1 MTKGTTTKVAV
12 IISGDP
18 APRWQVQALEQLG
31 DLRNVEV
38 TTIVAV
44 PAPEQRSSL
53 ATALRDRWVKRQPS
67 LEATRPTA
75 LPATLQ
81 RLVRSTSD
89 LKAEVAS
96 LSADV
101 IICLAP
107 RNVRSARNGQ
117 EVWRIEGN
125 TVEPC
130 VDAVLDRSHVAC
142 LALVR
147 HDDKI
152 LIQACLPAITSTHTI
167 SSERLLKAAS
177 TWPARVLTEW
187 SRAGGSEPA
196 TEMGPAPKATPSAS
210 NLAVLRFLFS
220 NPFQRT
226 ERQHALANGEEW
238 NIGVLYQPISSLLA
252 DGNSVNVRW
261 LPAPAE
267 GSQRMEPFGYM
278 DQEDRLT
285 ALYVKLDGRDGKWS
299 IARVRPKGDNVLKR
313 SRLLMTLRPGS
324 GYPFVVHGAEGPLMV
339 LGSHEDRST
348 ALYRFDGTGEAL
360 EPFRVILERP
370 LCSPTLFQHKGK
382 WWLMGTSPEQ
392 PDAELLAFHAE
403 HLEGPFTPHQHT
415 PLKLDLRSARPA
427 GTPFVV
433 DGQLYRPSI
442 DATVPHQPRIV
453 IQALDE
459 LSPERFV
466 EHTFRQVP
474 LYHGTAYPHGTRTL
488 CAMGDVTLVD
498 GLRLSGNK
506 APQKPPSKRHRSSR
520 KKRS

>member
-18 APRWQVQALEQLG
+18 APRWQVEALEQLG
-31 DLRNVEV
+31 ELRNVEV
-38 TTIVAV
+38 STIVAV
-44 PAPEQRSSL
+44 PPPERRSTL
-53 ATALRDRWVKRQPS
+53 ATALRDRWVKRQPD
-67 LEATRPTA
+67 LETTRPTA

-81 RLVRSTSD
+81 RLVMRTND
-89 LKAEVAS
+89 PHAQVAS

-107 RNVRSARNGQ
+107 QIVRSARNGQ
-117 EVWRIEGN
+117 EVWRIVGN

-130 VDAVLDRSHVAC
+130 ADEVLDRSHVAC

-147 HDDKI
+147 HDDKV
-152 LIQACLPAITSTHTI
+152 LMQGCLQAMASTHTA
-167 SSERLLKAAS
+167 SSERLLKAAA
-177 TWPARVLTEW
+177 TWPARVLFEW
-187 SRAGGSEPA
+187 GRSGGPEPA
-196 TEMGPAPKATPSAS
+196 TDIGTAPKAKPSAG

-226 ERQHALANGEEW
+226 ERQHAVANGEEW
-238 NIGVLYQPISSLLA
+238 NIGVLYQPISTLLS

-313 SRLLMTLRPGS
+313 SRLLMALGQGS
-324 GYPFVVHGAEGPLMV
+324 GYPFVVRGQEGPLV
-339 LGSHEDRST
+339 VFGSHEDRAT

-360 EPFRVILERP
+360 EPFRVILERT
-370 LCSPTLFQHKGK
+370 LCSPTMFQHNGK

-403 HLEGPFTPHQHT
+403 HLEGPFIPHQCM

-433 DGQLYRPSI
+433 DGQLYRPAI
-442 DATVPHQPRIV
+442 DATVPGQPRIV
-453 IQALDE
+453 IQAIDE

-506 APQKPPSKRHRSSR
+506 APQKPSLKRQRSSR